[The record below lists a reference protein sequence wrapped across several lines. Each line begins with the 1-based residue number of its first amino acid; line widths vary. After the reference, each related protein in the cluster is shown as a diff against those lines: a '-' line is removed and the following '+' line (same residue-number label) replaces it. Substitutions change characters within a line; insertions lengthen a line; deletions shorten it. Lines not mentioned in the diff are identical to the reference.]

1 MATRFLVQVSEIE
14 YEHEISKTNT
24 THLNRGLPRRGI
36 NLVAQDFEFVDGVVY
51 AMAAGWHWLASG
63 FSMVTSL
70 HLHH

>member
-36 NLVAQDFEFVDGVVY
+36 DLVVQVEFVDGVVY
-51 AMAAGWHWLASG
+51 AMAGRVALACQWVFNG
-63 FSMVTSL
+63 YQLAPT
-70 HLHH
+70 